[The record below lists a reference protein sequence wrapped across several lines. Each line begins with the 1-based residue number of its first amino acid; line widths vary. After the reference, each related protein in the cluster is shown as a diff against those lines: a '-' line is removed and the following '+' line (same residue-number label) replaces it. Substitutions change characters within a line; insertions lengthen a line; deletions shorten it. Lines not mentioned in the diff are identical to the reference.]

1 MARKTAGPAL
11 EFQPAAAMYDLYK
24 PFRNRL
30 RALSLMPSLMGVY
43 RYAQF
48 VQFDKPLPDPL
59 KYPNFGWTTPRQTG
73 LHEWTLELIAREL
86 ILNAPEVGPRAM
98 TTWNE
103 FAALANLVRDIEDQT
118 WGRLPNGPALIEYE
132 MVRTSHRQ
140 FPWQVRPNS
149 RLIASYFKLYSND
162 RLAGLMAETYGM
174 SAVEFYQV
182 GLGLIGHFLEHPILR
197 TPVTNQMNAVPQD
210 TIGRLVDR
218 VSLSMAE
225 LRERIRQMQA
235 YNINWA
241 YAFDPLR
248 TWPLIDI
255 GENQLFCPMPT
266 LLMWR
271 LTEGVYFDLVQHRQ
285 EFDRNFGLAFQD
297 LIAEVVRAAD
307 PGGRLQVF
315 PEERYGTRQR
325 PRDSV
330 DWILQDDT
338 ASIFLECKASRL
350 KAQAKVD
357 INDTAT
363 IDGEVNRLADF
374 VVQVYITL
382 TDAMQGAYHRWKP
395 NDLPVYP
402 LVVTLDEWLPSGRS
416 LMGGLEAAV
425 RAGVQRRGI
434 PLSILGESPFTL
446 CSLYEFESAARAFGA
461 ASIQA
466 VMGGKTTG
474 EHHGWAML
482 PFLQD
487 QFSRMVGGG
496 AVLFEDEWR
505 GVFRG
510 LINRA

>member
-1 MARKTAGPAL
+1 
-11 EFQPAAAMYDLYK
+11 MYDLYK
-24 PFRNRL
+24 PLRNRL
-30 RALSLMPSLMGVY
+30 RTLSLMPSLIGLY

-59 KYPNFGWTTPRQTG
+59 KYPNFGWTTPLQTG

-86 ILNAPEVGPRAM
+86 ILNAPDVGPRAI

-103 FAALANLVRDIEDQT
+103 FAALANLVRDIENEI
-118 WGRLPNGPALIEYE
+118 WRRLPNGPALIEYE
-132 MVRTSHRQ
+132 MVRISHRQ
-140 FPWQVRPNS
+140 FPWQVRPNA

-174 SAVEFYQV
+174 SAAEFYQV
-182 GLGLIGHFLEHPILR
+182 ALALSGHFLDDPILR
-197 TPVTNQMNAVPQD
+197 TPVTNQINAVPQG
-210 TIGRLVDR
+210 TIDQFLAR
-218 VSLSMAE
+218 VSSGIAE

-255 GENQLFCPMPT
+255 GENRLFCPMPT

-307 PGGRLQVF
+307 RGGRLQVF
-315 PEERYGTRQR
+315 PEERYRTRQR

-338 ASIFLECKASRL
+338 ASIFIECKASRL

-357 INDTAT
+357 INDTTT
-363 IDGEVNRLADF
+363 IDGEVSRLAAF
-374 VVQVYITL
+374 VVQIYATL
-382 TDAMQGAYHRWKP
+382 MDALQGAYRQWKP
-395 NDLPVYP
+395 NGRPVYP
-402 LVVTLDEWLPSGRS
+402 LVVTLDEWLPSGRA
-416 LMGGLEAAV
+416 LIGGLEAAV
-425 RAGVQRRGI
+425 RAGLQGRGI
-434 PLSILGESPFTL
+434 PLAILDDSPFTL
-446 CSLYEFESAARAFGA
+446 CSLHEFESAARAFGA
-461 ASIQA
+461 AGIRA
-466 VMGGKTTG
+466 VIGGKTAG
-474 EHHGWAML
+474 EHHGWAMM
-482 PFLQD
+482 PFLQG
-487 QFSRMVGGG
+487 QFPRVVGTRT
-496 AVLFEDEWR
+496 VLFKDEWR
-505 GVFRG
+505 GVSRG
-510 LINRA
+510 LLKRA